1 MRVYAARWLLPVT
14 SPPVQ
19 DGAVSVEDGTIV
31 DAGSRKDV
39 LKAAGDDAE
48 IRELGDAAI
57 LPGLVNTH
65 VHVDLSWMGEDP
77 PPTGSFPD
85 WVRGL
90 LERKAVEDP
99 ERARKAAQAG
109 IDSMLDRGI
118 VAVGDVSNDTWVV
131 PLLVRSALEGV
142 SFQEVYGF
150 RAEDAERWMMAA
162 AYRLEILAGN
172 AEVAAAGKRWRIVP
186 TAHAPHTTSPQLIRM
201 LAARAAASGEPLSIH
216 VAESKSEVE
225 LIRDGSGPF
234 PDLLRERE
242 MWDKNFE
249 PRGHTPVEHLDR
261 LGALTGGTLAV
272 HCVHLTQADHSR
284 LQMRGTTMVTC
295 PRSNRTLG
303 VGTAPVPQLMAQGI
317 PVALGT
323 DSLASAPDL
332 DLLAEMALLIE
343 EHPALTPRAVLRMAT
358 LNGAEALGLADRLGS
373 IEPGKSDRLVV
384 VPLPADENHPVT
396 AVCSNPAEIH
406 MLEDAPHGTEA

>member
-1 MRVYAARWLLPVT
+1 MRVYTARWLLPVA
-14 SPPVQ
+14 SPPLQ
-19 DGAVSVEDGTIV
+19 DGAVSVENGTIV
-31 DAGSRKDV
+31 KAGPRKDV
-39 LKAAGDDAE
+39 LESAGVGAE

-57 LPGLVNTH
+57 LPGLINAHT
-65 VHVDLSWMGEDP
+65 HVDLSWMGEDP
-77 PPTGSFPD
+77 PPGGEFTD

-90 LERKAVEDP
+90 LERKAGEDP

-118 VAVGDVSNDTWVV
+118 VAIGDVSNDTWVV
-131 PLLVRSALEGV
+131 PLLVRSPLEGV

-150 RAEDAERWMMAA
+150 RTEDAEKWMLAA
-162 AYRLEILAGN
+162 NYRLEILAGDD
-172 AEVAAAGKRWRIVP
+172 EVAAAADRWRFVP
-186 TAHAPHTTSPQLIRM
+186 TAHGPHTTSPQLIRM

-216 VAESKSEVE
+216 VAESKGEVE

-242 MWDKNFE
+242 MWDTSFE

-303 VGTAPVPQLMAQGI
+303 VGVAPVAQLMSQGI

-323 DSLASAPDL
+323 DSLASSPDL
-332 DLLAEMALLIE
+332 DLLAEMAVLIE
-343 EHPALTPRAVLRMAT
+343 EQPALTPRAVLRMAT
-358 LNGAEALGLADRLGS
+358 LNGAAALGLANRLGS

-384 VPLPADENHPVT
+384 VPLAAGEKHPVT
-396 AVCSNPAEIH
+396 AVCSNPAKIH

>member
-1 MRVYAARWLLPVT
+1 MRVYTARWLLPVT
-14 SPPVQ
+14 SPPVL
-19 DGAVSVEDGTIV
+19 DGAVSVENGAIV
-31 DAGSRKDV
+31 GAGSRKDV
-39 LKAAGDDAE
+39 LEAAGDGAE

-57 LPGLVNTH
+57 LPGLVNAH
-65 VHVDLSWMGEDP
+65 AHVDLSWMGEDP
-77 PPTGSFPD
+77 PPKGDFAA

-90 LERKAVEDP
+90 LERKAEEDP
-99 ERARKAAQAG
+99 ERARKAAQTG
-109 IDSMLDRGI
+109 IDSMLARGI
-118 VAVGDVSNDTWVV
+118 VAVGDISNDTWVV

-150 RAEDAERWMMAA
+150 RTEDAEKWMLAV
-162 AYRLEILAGN
+162 AYRLETLAGN
-172 AEVAAAGKRWRIVP
+172 AEVAAAGKRWRVVP
-186 TAHAPHTTSPQLIRM
+186 TAHGPHTTSPQLIRM
-201 LAARAAASGEPLSIH
+201 LAARASASGEPISIH
-216 VAESKSEVE
+216 VAESAGEVD

-242 MWDKNFE
+242 MWDANFE

-261 LGALTGGTLAV
+261 LGALSGGTLEV

-295 PRSNRTLG
+295 PRSNQALG

-323 DSLASAPDL
+323 DSLASVPDL
-332 DLLAEMALLIE
+332 DLLAEMATLLE
-343 EHPALTPRAVLRMAT
+343 EHSTLTPRAVLRMAT
-358 LNGAEALGLADRLGS
+358 LNGAVALGLGDRLGS

-384 VPLPADENHPVT
+384 VPLSCDNDHPVT
-396 AVCSNPAEIH
+396 AVCANPAEIYL
-406 MLEDAPHGTEA
+406 LEDAPHGTEE